1 MNIEQ
6 TKNRIIQ
13 IINDANLP
21 AEVIDMILGNIALT
35 LRTQTLMQENNALA
49 EQIVELKQEKEGIE
63 PDQQQGDPEEGGD

>member
-63 PDQQQGDPEEGGD
+63 PDQQQDDPEEGGD